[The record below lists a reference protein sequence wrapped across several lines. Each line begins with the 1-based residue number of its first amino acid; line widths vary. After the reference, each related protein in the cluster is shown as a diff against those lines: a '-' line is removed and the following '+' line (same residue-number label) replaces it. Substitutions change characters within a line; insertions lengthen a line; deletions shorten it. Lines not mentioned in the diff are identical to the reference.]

1 MKKLKYLILALA
13 LIPSALFA
21 YTVQQG
27 DTPYELW
34 GTNWKTEL
42 SKYGIQDPRRLP
54 VGLEVD
60 LEDDLFGAVILPE
73 DSYDTFLTAPLSTS
87 ATEVFVN
94 VTPSFVSSSIYT
106 LFASDGRTVREKL
119 YCTGTSASPNKLTGC
134 VRGLSE
140 GPVSGVIDETA
151 GTGVSHSRNARIA
164 ITDNINFS
172 GKALSILGGN
182 QPTGANN
189 FDLGT
194 ASSTDGN
201 KCFRFDTGDTDT
213 QICANDGTGELYWT
227 TDGGSNT
234 YLFTSSTISQLTAS
248 STLGIQVVGGEI
260 GINAS
265 STTGMGFDSDGALYQ
280 AIGNALEYTGNAI
293 GVSTSTIV
301 EQIATSTPTA
311 SKIPIADGSG
321 KIDDDWLNVDVTSQS
336 TFLAT
341 AGENIT
347 AGNAVSVGDGALE
360 IRGTGDFT
368 GSPTSETI
376 TDTRWWSNS
385 YISSENAISIKTVR
399 VTSAP
404 TGVFLT
410 ASFATPVPVSPSTE
424 YAIVM
429 RRVVGQL
436 IVSIRTRSGDTPT
449 GADIGGYT
457 AVSTLGDGTWV
468 RRDVAL
474 LTVTGGVT
482 GTGAL
487 STNSGSTWGSTGS
500 GYYSVGAN
508 ISGMEFEVTEI
519 TNEVGKLYKSDASI
533 NNIFANNFVGFATEN
548 INSDETGVV
557 RTSNVDDNQTGL
569 TPGVIYYLSDTAGA
583 ISTSAGTVS
592 KKVGLSLSATQI
604 LIKNDN

>member
-13 LIPSALFA
+13 LIPNVLFA

-34 GTNWKTEL
+34 GADWKTEL

-60 LEDDLFGAVILPE
+60 LEDDLFGAIILPE
-73 DSYDTFLTAPLSTS
+73 DSYDTFLTAPLSSS

-94 VTPSFVSSSIYT
+94 VAPSFVSSSIYT

-172 GKALSILGGN
+172 GKALAILGGN
-182 QPTGANN
+182 QETGANN
-189 FDLGT
+189 FDVGT

-248 STLGIQVVGGEI
+248 STAGIGVTNSEI
-260 GINAS
+260 YINAS
-265 STTGMGFDSDGALYQ
+265 STTGMGFDSNGALYQ
-280 AIGNALEYTGNAI
+280 SIGNALEYTNNAI

-311 SKIPIADGSG
+311 NSIPLADGNGAIDSG
-321 KIDDDWLNVDVTSQS
+321 WLSEQAQS
-336 TFLAT
+336 AFRTETLT
-341 AGENIT
+341 AGEDLTN
-347 AGNAVSVGDGALE
+347 GNAVRIGNSAQSGDVPTPIVNQTTTSTEAQFNGFDFRAAQSFT
-360 IRGTGDFT
+360 TGDVDVNLYSATFRINADT
-368 GSPTSETI
+368 ANTI
-376 TDTRWWSNS
+376 GFQVRLYSDNSGEPGAVIATDD
-385 YISSENAISIKTVR
+385 
-399 VTSAP
+399 TSAAFS
-404 TGVFLT
+404 TNETKNVEFVFSAVQLLSANTVYWLSIEGQSNFGTNTFVLYKNTDVYAGGNKAVTTNDASTWTSQATEDLYLVTTMRDVSGRVYKATAASQAVADLT
-410 ASFATPVPVSPSTE
+410 LGFANGTYSGGDTN
-424 YAIVM
+424 
-429 RRVVGQL
+429 
-436 IVSIRTRSGDTPT
+436 VSIDHYGL
-449 GADIGGYT
+449 
-457 AVSTLGDGTWV
+457 VST
-468 RRDVAL
+468 
-474 LTVTGGVT
+474 
-482 GTGAL
+482 
-487 STNSGSTWGSTGS
+487 
-500 GYYSVGAN
+500 
-508 ISGMEFEVTEI
+508 
-519 TNEVGKLYKSDASI
+519 
-533 NNIFANNFVGFATEN
+533 
-548 INSDETGVV
+548 
-557 RTSNVDDNQTGL
+557 QTGL
-569 TPGVIYYLSDTAGA
+569 STGVLYYLSDTRGA
-583 ISTSAGTVS
+583 LSTSAGS
-592 KKVGLSLSATQI
+592 ASRKMGLAFSSTTLYSM
-604 LIKNDN
+604 LGF